1 MIKNSRLASNIMGAI
16 KQGDINALCG
26 TLDLIGIDISVE
38 RVGNRYAELTLGWL
52 DTVPDELT
60 SAVGDIILN
69 ALREYACD
77 FRIIRQDG
85 CEEFILWDGIIRFD
99 YNPNNA

>member
-1 MIKNSRLASNIMGAI
+1 MIKNSRLANNIIDAI
-16 KQGDINALCG
+16 KQGDINTLCN
-26 TLDLIGIDISVE
+26 TIDLIGVDISIE
-38 RVGNRYAELTLGWL
+38 RVGNRYAELTLGEL

-69 ALREYACD
+69 ALREFACD
-77 FRIIRQDG
+77 FRIIRQNG
-85 CEEFILWDGIIRFD
+85 NEEFILWDGIIRFD